1 MNKEIEAKNLVQFR
15 LTGTAPADRPDGTL
29 LVSFYHLD
37 TFNQEAVN
45 WHIAGLLVE
54 NRMNA
59 QVLYEGNLQ
68 NNTAYQPAIYNLLNR
83 VEVYVNCV
91 RIEKVK

>member
-1 MNKEIEAKNLVQFR
+1 MKNELDAKNLVQFR
-15 LTGTAPADRPDGTL
+15 LTGTPDGNL

-37 TFNQEAVN
+37 TFNQDAVN
-45 WHIAGLLVE
+45 WHLASLLVE

-68 NNTAYQPAIYNLLNR
+68 NNTHYQPAIYNLLNR

-91 RIEKVK
+91 RIERVK

>member
-1 MNKEIEAKNLVQFR
+1 MKTDTEVKNVVKFR
-15 LTGTAPADRPDGTL
+15 LTGRLDGDL
-29 LVSFYHLD
+29 LVTFYHLD
-37 TFNQEAVN
+37 TFSQEAVN

-68 NNTAYQPAIYNLLNR
+68 NNTHYQPAIYNLLNR
-83 VEVYVNCV
+83 VEVFVNCV
-91 RIEKVK
+91 WIERVL

>member
-1 MNKEIEAKNLVQFR
+1 MKNELDAKNLVQFR
-15 LTGTAPADRPDGTL
+15 LTGTPDGTL
-29 LVSFYHLD
+29 LVSFYQLD

-45 WHIAGLLVE
+45 WRIASLLVE

-59 QVLYEGNLQ
+59 EVLYEGNLQ
-68 NNTAYQPAIYNLLNR
+68 NNTHYQPAIYNLLNR

-91 RIEKVK
+91 RIERVK